1 MIFSYYTEF
10 LPKFRRGAMISALAT
25 FWMAGNIIAAGMY
38 IDLNNWLH
46 YENFPMQ
53 YTDFSE
59 V

>member
-25 FWMAGNIIAAGMY
+25 FWMTGNIIAAGKVA
-38 IDLNNWLH
+38 D
-46 YENFPMQ
+46 
-53 YTDFSE
+53 